1 MVGPGSHKNACVFV
15 KILVSA
21 ERILAERVLER
32 KWRAGVVREHRS
44 MSYALDFKWFHSAH
58 LL

>member
-32 KWRAGVVREHRS
+32 KWRAGVV
-44 MSYALDFKWFHSAH
+44 
-58 LL
+58 